1 MSVRRYFDGL
11 LPSAVQGRIAR
22 HSSASFSSSFVISC
36 RFWFAVNSVWATLVV
51 AACVIVAMRL
61 RIDKS
66 WPLIAFSILFSAGL
80 GFREFRKSKLIG
92 RMISVKALLTLILG
106 VASAGFLL
114 WPCLT
119 RGAFVS
125 VTGDA
130 FFYSAFGQ
138 YLTDHHRGIQ
148 FGLPPIDQYATLLS
162 ETRFGTASVLGFLSV
177 LFHSTTAEVLPFYIF
192 LVLVNIFSGFVLLSR
207 IFGCNRLFSLAAGL
221 FAVIGG
227 WTPNALNIG
236 GLDNLLFVS
245 LFPYLI
251 VRLEMYRFGSKNW
264 TTSLSLATLAAAV
277 FYSYPEGLTIGGA
290 IFVPLFCKSLWSGI
304 CRRRKAWR
312 RYGLSACLVLVF
324 ISPFALLFFT
334 SLFQNIGIH
343 MSKGAAGIFPGL
355 LSPRFFPAMFGLGQ
369 EYAATLYSLRDLVL
383 PFLMLAL
390 IILGLAAWVRR
401 RKTLLMATMILVML
415 AIWQGSLLQYDY
427 GLYKILFIGSLI
439 WIPAL
444 FRGGTAV
451 ACFVPKPTQSFA
463 VALGAIIFFS
473 WALAQR
479 MEQKIEWREVKP
491 VKWYSDLA
499 NLRHRVGNRPV
510 LLVCDIAFDREYNDF
525 DQEWAVFFLRQ
536 VNLKVPAYYGYLAGF
551 DWIMQRAKAPSE
563 TAAFVLVNEPI
574 EGAVWKNERFSLLEL
589 GRQAK
594 LIGAQSGNRLEDVNG
609 EPFVWLGD
617 KATRFLIVS
626 GIEQTANF
634 SAWLTGPI
642 QLEGKDRQIRISI
655 GGKVWQENVLGTLS
669 IEVPLKPGLNVLEIK
684 SQDSPAASRQPQD
697 DRNEFP
703 LGLWDYRINSKD
715 GVSNRI

>member
-1 MSVRRYFDGL
+1 MSVTRYFNGL
-11 LPSAVQGRIAR
+11 SPSAVQSRIPR
-22 HSSASFSSSFVISC
+22 HSSASFSSSFVTSC
-36 RFWFAVNSVWATLVV
+36 RFWFAANSVWATLVV
-51 AACVIVAMRL
+51 AACVIVGMRL

-66 WPLIAFSILFSAGL
+66 WALIAFAILLSAGL
-80 GFREFRKSKLIG
+80 GFWEFWKSQLSD
-92 RMISVKALLTLILG
+92 RRISVKTLLTLILG
-106 VASAGFLL
+106 VAGAGFLL

-119 RGAFVS
+119 KGAFVS

-162 ETRFGTASVLGFLSV
+162 ETRFGTASVLGFFSV
-177 LFHSTTAEVLPFYIF
+177 LFHSTTAAVLPFYIF
-192 LVLVNIFSGFVLLSR
+192 LVLLNIFSGFVLLSR

-290 IFVPLFCKSLWSGI
+290 IFLPLFCKSLWSGTY
-304 CRRRKAWR
+304 RRRKAWR

-390 IILGLAAWVRR
+390 IILGLATWVRR
-401 RKTLLMATMILVML
+401 RKTLLMATMILIML

-463 VALGAIIFFS
+463 VTVGAIIFFS

-510 LLVCDIAFDREYNDF
+510 LLVCDTAFDGEYNDF

-551 DWIMQRAKAPSE
+551 DRIMQRAKAPSE
-563 TAAFVLVNEPI
+563 TAAFVVVNEPI

-589 GRQAK
+589 GSQAK
-594 LIGAQSGNRLEDVNG
+594 LIGAQSGNPLEDVNG

-617 KATRFLIVS
+617 KATRFFIVS
-626 GIEQTANF
+626 GMEQTANF

-655 GGKVWQENVLGTLS
+655 GGKVWQENVLGALS
-669 IEVPLKPGLNVLEIK
+669 IEVPLKPGLNIMEIK
-684 SQDSPAASRQPQD
+684 SQDSPAASRQAED
-697 DRNEFP
+697 DPNELP